1 MLLEHLVC
9 LMKSQNLPTDR
20 QMFES
25 PVTMAAERLFRSQR
39 SYHKD
44 IVSLLMWN
52 FSRLRHVCD
61 RILNQ

>member
-9 LMKSQNLPTDR
+9 LMKSQNLPTDW

-39 SYHKD
+39 SYNKD
-44 IVSLLMWN
+44 MVSLLMRN

-61 RILNQ
+61 RMLNQ